1 MKIINMLPILSF
13 GDAVGN
19 DALAIHHSL
28 QKAGYECVL
37 MADHTAPKI
46 GQVENVRST
55 ADLSIIEPDDVVIY
69 HLSTGHL
76 LNLRFIELKC
86 KKIIRYHNITPP
98 YFFCGYHT
106 ILLHNCMDAYNQVRM
121 MAPCAD
127 FCLADSAYNKQE
139 LIRLGYRCPIEVM
152 PILIPFSDYDK
163 KPDED
168 IMQQLQDG
176 MTNIL
181 FTGRIVPN
189 KRQEDI
195 IAAFDVYQKQYNPNS
210 RLILAGNYE
219 GMEKYYQKL
228 QQYIRDNHTQ
238 HVIFSGHISFEAILA
253 YYRSADLF
261 LCMSD
266 HEGFCVPLVEAMY
279 FSVPIIAKEA
289 AAVGETLGDAGIL
302 LKDPSPAETA
312 AVMNR
317 VLTDPVLRQKIIQNE
332 KEKLEDFA
340 TERVEQQLLEELEN
354 FVSGKMRESL

>member
-279 FSVPIIAKEA
+279 FNVPIVAKNTSA
-289 AAVGETLGDAGIL
+289 IPYTLGGSGFLHDR
-302 LKDPSPAETA
+302 PTPVETA
-312 AVMNR
+312 GVMNR
-317 VLTDPVLRQKIIQNE
+317 ILTDEELRNRIIEGQK
-332 KEKLEDFA
+332 
-340 TERVEQQLLEELEN
+340 ERLSEFSHDVVEQQLFHFLQSYL
-354 FVSGKMRESL
+354 